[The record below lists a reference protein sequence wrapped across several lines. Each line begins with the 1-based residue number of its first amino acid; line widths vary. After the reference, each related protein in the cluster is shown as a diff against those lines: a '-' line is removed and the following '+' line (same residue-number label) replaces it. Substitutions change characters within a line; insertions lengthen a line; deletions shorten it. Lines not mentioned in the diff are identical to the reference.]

1 MGLDVQPNPNNAT
14 KESFAETALR
24 LGGKSADEASRTG
37 KIDMADDQVEDMFA
51 AKYQTSASPIHRAVW
66 QRKVPIEQFGFPS
79 TPMEKSIEAAMQ
91 QSVSLVKRRR
101 QDGTLFNE
109 QRKISDETLQE
120 LSKTGYWGMLIP
132 REYGGLGSSFRDFTR
147 LLTRMAA
154 ADPTVAGLASVHG
167 CIGAVDPVRTFGNA
181 EQKQRFLPSL
191 ADGSR
196 LSGFALTEPG
206 AGSDL
211 TALRTTAVLR
221 GDQYVVNGE
230 KLFITNV
237 TTGRTVGLVCLIDN
251 KPAVL
256 VVDLPEEENESFQ
269 LKKYGLYALKH
280 TYNQGMLFKDFEVP
294 ADNLLQPAAGDG
306 LTVAYHGLNLGRVSL
321 CASAAGIM
329 RMMLTNMLPWAAY
342 RKTYGESIDRRELVR
357 RRIGEMAGYIVAC
370 DALADWCANLLDLGF
385 RGEME
390 CIIAKIFGSE
400 VQKTAAIELFMKT
413 HGGRSFL
420 HGHLF
425 GDNVHEFL
433 APCIYEGEGEMLGM
447 AFFKSLVK
455 SHGKEFFEPIGRILF
470 DAKIKA
476 PNLANPR
483 HAWMLRKPM
492 AAYAKWWVGMK
503 MMGRSKQDLS
513 ALPSSLSQ
521 HASAACNF
529 LCDQGLEIS
538 TVMRTH
544 QLKLADRQC
553 SMTDLSQ
560 RLQDAVV
567 ILVTSLYGSK
577 QKDPLTQQACEV
589 LCAQLSRG
597 LTGKRAS
604 NRDWRRVTELG
615 GAIAD
620 NGWGE
625 LEGIEAQEIL
635 MKYPQST

>member
-147 LLTRMAA
+147 LLSRMAA

-269 LKKYGLYALKH
+269 LKKYGLYAQTH
-280 TYNQGMLFKDFEVP
+280 
-294 ADNLLQPAAGDG
+294 LQP
-306 LTVAYHGLNLGRVSL
+306 
-321 CASAAGIM
+321 
-329 RMMLTNMLPWAAY
+329 
-342 RKTYGESIDRRELVR
+342 
-357 RRIGEMAGYIVAC
+357 GY
-370 DALADWCANLLDLGF
+370 
-385 RGEME
+385 
-390 CIIAKIFGSE
+390 
-400 VQKTAAIELFMKT
+400 AI
-413 HGGRSFL
+413 
-420 HGHLF
+420 
-425 GDNVHEFL
+425 
-433 APCIYEGEGEMLGM
+433 
-447 AFFKSLVK
+447 
-455 SHGKEFFEPIGRILF
+455 
-470 DAKIKA
+470 
-476 PNLANPR
+476 
-483 HAWMLRKPM
+483 
-492 AAYAKWWVGMK
+492 
-503 MMGRSKQDLS
+503 
-513 ALPSSLSQ
+513 
-521 HASAACNF
+521 
-529 LCDQGLEIS
+529 
-538 TVMRTH
+538 
-544 QLKLADRQC
+544 
-553 SMTDLSQ
+553 
-560 RLQDAVV
+560 
-567 ILVTSLYGSK
+567 
-577 QKDPLTQQACEV
+577 
-589 LCAQLSRG
+589 
-597 LTGKRAS
+597 
-604 NRDWRRVTELG
+604 
-615 GAIAD
+615 
-620 NGWGE
+620 
-625 LEGIEAQEIL
+625 
-635 MKYPQST
+635 